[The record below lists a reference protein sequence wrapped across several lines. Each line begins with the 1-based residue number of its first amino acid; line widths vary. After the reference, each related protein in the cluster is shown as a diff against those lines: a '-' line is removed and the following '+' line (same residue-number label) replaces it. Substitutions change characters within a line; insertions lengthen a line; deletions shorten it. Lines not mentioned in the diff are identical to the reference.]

1 LERGGGR
8 AQVAALLFEIASSG
22 VGAAICSICV

>member
-1 LERGGGR
+1 VG